1 MIKNRNV
8 SIITDENNNQIVIIN
23 DKKFKGLSKDDWQQI
38 EITETNDVVYIGK
51 EFPSEYAGS
60 KSRIALK
67 GARKKAKAS
76 ASQGIPELIK
86 IAKNPRWEENKE
98 QKHNKDAK
106 YGWYRYDIRFGL
118 PVYDDKTGN
127 LDRYNI
133 FTAILLIKHSE
144 DGNKYLHDKLY
155 GENPFL
161 LIYSIS
167 VFLFCQEKNI
177 LHHIHNEYDGGCF
190 MSTL

>member
-38 EITETNDVVYIGK
+38 EKYLKGYISDCYEITETNDVVYIGK

-76 ASQGIPELIK
+76 ASQGIPELK
-86 IAKNPRWEENKE
+86 KNS
-98 QKHNKDAK
+98 QK
-106 YGWYRYDIRFGL
+106 
-118 PVYDDKTGN
+118 
-127 LDRYNI
+127 
-133 FTAILLIKHSE
+133 
-144 DGNKYLHDKLY
+144 
-155 GENPFL
+155 
-161 LIYSIS
+161 
-167 VFLFCQEKNI
+167 
-177 LHHIHNEYDGGCF
+177 
-190 MSTL
+190 STLGRE

>member
-38 EITETNDVVYIGK
+38 EKYLKGYISDCYEITETNDVVYIGK

-60 KSRIALK
+60 KSRIAL
-67 GARKKAKAS
+67 
-76 ASQGIPELIK
+76 K

-144 DGNKYLHDKLY
+144 DGNKYLHDITTIKKETSSPL
-155 GENPFL
+155 E
-161 LIYSIS
+161 S
-167 VFLFCQEKNI
+167 
-177 LHHIHNEYDGGCF
+177 
-190 MSTL
+190 

>member
-38 EITETNDVVYIGK
+38 EKYLKGYISDCYEITETNDVVYIGK

-76 ASQGIPELIK
+76 ASQVIPELIK
-86 IAKNPRWEENKE
+86 IAKIHVGKR
-98 QKHNKDAK
+98 
-106 YGWYRYDIRFGL
+106 
-118 PVYDDKTGN
+118 
-127 LDRYNI
+127 
-133 FTAILLIKHSE
+133 IKS
-144 DGNKYLHDKLY
+144 K
-155 GENPFL
+155 
-161 LIYSIS
+161 SIIKMLNM
-167 VFLFCQEKNI
+167 VGI
-177 LHHIHNEYDGGCF
+177 DMI
-190 MSTL
+190 

>member
-38 EITETNDVVYIGK
+38 EKYLKGYISDCYEITETNDVVYIGK

-76 ASQGIPELIK
+76 ASQE
-86 IAKNPRWEENKE
+86 NPRWEENKE

-144 DGNKYLHDKLY
+144 DGNKYLHDITTIKKETSSPL
-155 GENPFL
+155 E
-161 LIYSIS
+161 S
-167 VFLFCQEKNI
+167 
-177 LHHIHNEYDGGCF
+177 
-190 MSTL
+190 

>member
-38 EITETNDVVYIGK
+38 EKYLKGYISDCYEITETNDVVYIGK

-86 IAKNPRWEENKE
+86 IAKNPRWERNKE

-106 YGWYRYDIRFGL
+106 YGWYRYDYKDLDCLCMMIKRA
-118 PVYDDKTGN
+118 N

-144 DGNKYLHDKLY
+144 DGNKYLHDITTIKKERAARL
-155 GENPFL
+155 
-161 LIYSIS
+161 SRKT
-167 VFLFCQEKNI
+167 VR
-177 LHHIHNEYDGGCF
+177 
-190 MSTL
+190 

>member
-38 EITETNDVVYIGK
+38 EKYLKGYISDCYEITETNDVVYIGK

-76 ASQGIPELIK
+76 ASQGIPELNMVGIDM
-86 IAKNPRWEENKE
+86 I
-98 QKHNKDAK
+98 
-106 YGWYRYDIRFGL
+106 
-118 PVYDDKTGN
+118 
-127 LDRYNI
+127 
-133 FTAILLIKHSE
+133 
-144 DGNKYLHDKLY
+144 
-155 GENPFL
+155 
-161 LIYSIS
+161 
-167 VFLFCQEKNI
+167 
-177 LHHIHNEYDGGCF
+177 
-190 MSTL
+190 

>member
-38 EITETNDVVYIGK
+38 EKYLKGYISDCYEITETNDVVYIGK

-106 YGWYRYDIRFGL
+106 YGWYRYDI
-118 PVYDDKTGN
+118 
-127 LDRYNI
+127 

-144 DGNKYLHDKLY
+144 DGNKYLHDITTIKKETSSPL
-155 GENPFL
+155 E
-161 LIYSIS
+161 S
-167 VFLFCQEKNI
+167 
-177 LHHIHNEYDGGCF
+177 
-190 MSTL
+190 

>member
-23 DKKFKGLSKDDWQQI
+23 DKKFKGLSKEDWQQI
-38 EITETNDVVYIGK
+38 EKYLKGYISDCYEITETNDVVYIGK

-60 KSRIALK
+60 ISRIALK

-76 ASQGIPELIK
+76 ASHGIPELIK
-86 IAKNPRWEENKE
+86 IAKNPRWEENRE

-144 DGNKYLHDKLY
+144 DGNKYLHDITTIKKETSSPL
-155 GENPFL
+155 E
-161 LIYSIS
+161 S
-167 VFLFCQEKNI
+167 
-177 LHHIHNEYDGGCF
+177 
-190 MSTL
+190 